1 MRDTQNVW
9 CQNNGESTSRK
20 QSHLGQCWQEWFR
33 HFIESETNFVFRG
46 PFDVVSQDIS
56 RNSEVLDSQHT
67 LRDSDSDK
75 DLCWRNFA
83 RTFNDR
89 TTTVCAMAAESDK
102 KKDPRAWDGLTPPL
116 AEWILDAIAAM
127 GFGRMTPVQASTIPL
142 FLGNKDVVV
151 EVQLVYWL
159 SSIWLTFLG
168 CHW

>member
-1 MRDTQNVW
+1 V
-9 CQNNGESTSRK
+9 G
-20 QSHLGQCWQEWFR
+20 
-33 HFIESETNFVFRG
+33 
-46 PFDVVSQDIS
+46 QDIS

-67 LRDSDSDK
+67 LGDSDSDK

-89 TTTVCAMAAESDK
+89 TTTVCAMAPESDK

-168 CHW
+168 CHR